1 MSERS
6 LLDYGG
12 IRDGVTINTD
22 AVARSMEAC
31 AVQANQTR
39 QRCTVHIPPV
49 RVALCLPVR
58 VCLAALE
65 FACESQFPLKKEV
78 WRSAGRIPH
87 RAV

>member
-49 RVALCLPVR
+49 RVDRPMLPVGVLPR
-58 VCLAALE
+58 CA
-65 FACESQFPLKKEV
+65 
-78 WRSAGRIPH
+78 
-87 RAV
+87 RARLREA